1 MIVHFACACQ
11 RKWAQYDYIKRT
23 LNWGHNRV
31 IMQVVGSARRT
42 LRFSGNCGRS
52 YRGFTL
58 IELIMVIIILG
69 VLAVFAVP
77 RMFDNSA
84 FTGRGLHDETMALL
98 RFGQKTAIAQRRGV
112 CVTVNGTGITMTIFR
127 DNPAPATCA
136 TATPAQVQ
144 VLTPTFTPK
153 GGTGLS
159 SSTTPF
165 QFTPLGST
173 DQAAPI
179 TLAVANSSPITV
191 APGTGYIYD

>member
-1 MIVHFACACQ
+1 MQHSPSKFALNDCV
-11 RKWAQYDYIKRT
+11 KKT
-23 LNWGHNRV
+23 LNSGHNRV

-42 LRFSGNCGRS
+42 SRFSGNCGLS

-58 IELIMVIIILG
+58 IELIMVIVILG

-112 CVTVNGTGITMTIFR
+112 CVTVNSTGITMTMFK

-144 VLTPTFTPK
+144 ALTPTFTPK

-159 SSTTPF
+159 SSTTTF
-165 QFTPLGST
+165 QFTPLGSI
-173 DQAAPI
+173 DPAAAI
-179 TLAVANSSPITV
+179 TLTVANSTPITV

>member
-1 MIVHFACACQ
+1 MFFNVETASPKLHEIGDRWDLVSTSATPEVHVQ
-11 RKWAQYDYIKRT
+11 LRHMRKPHTKQAAQ
-23 LNWGHNRV
+23 
-31 IMQVVGSARRT
+31 
-42 LRFSGNCGRS
+42 
-52 YRGFTL
+52 GFTL
-58 IELIMVIIILG
+58 IELIMVIVILG
-69 VLAVFAVP
+69 VLAVFAAP

-112 CVTVNGTGITMTIFR
+112 CVTVNSTGITMTMFK

-144 VLTPTFTPK
+144 ALTPTFTPR

-173 DQAAPI
+173 DPAVAI
-179 TLAVANSSPITV
+179 TLTVANSTPITV
-191 APGTGYIYD
+191 APGTGYIHD